1 VQGQGL
7 HRQLGRRNHEASTLA
22 TAGSH
27 HAILGNFDLA
37 VDTCQQA
44 LQLSREIGYLE
55 GQSFAWDSLSFVHRL
70 RGEFQAAIY
79 CCEQSLGVLPEVG
92 PQTVLQRAETLTGL
106 GDIYEAVGN
115 LQAARR
121 AWQDALRIFE
131 GLHLPAYASELH
143 ARLDQS

>member
-1 VQGQGL
+1 M
-7 HRQLGRRNHEASTLA
+7 
-22 TAGSH
+22 
-27 HAILGNFDLA
+27 
-37 VDTCQQA
+37 
-44 LQLSREIGYLE
+44 SREIGYLE